1 MNKGQKILKSAKKI
15 IPGGNQLLSKRPEM
29 FAPNVWPAYFSKAK
43 GCEIWDLENRKYF
56 DFAGMGVTA
65 CLLGYADN
73 FVNKK
78 VKATIDKASLTTLNS
93 IDEIKLAKNLIW
105 QPSR

>member
-1 MNKGQKILKSAKKI
+1 MKMNKGQKILKSAKKI
-15 IPGGNQLLSKRPEM
+15 IPGGNQLLSKRSEM
-29 FAPNVWPAYFSKAK
+29 FAPNVWPTYFSKAK
-43 GCEIWDLENRKYF
+43 GCEIWDLENKKYF

-78 VKATIDKASLTTLNS
+78 VKATID
-93 IDEIKLAKNLIW
+93 IKITKFKMC
-105 QPSR
+105 

>member
-15 IPGGNQLLSKRPEM
+15 IPGGNQLLSKRSEM

-65 CLLGYADN
+65 CLLGYDGLR
-73 FVNKK
+73 KK
-78 VKATIDKASLTTLNS
+78 GRSEYGTWK
-93 IDEIKLAKNLIW
+93 
-105 QPSR
+105 